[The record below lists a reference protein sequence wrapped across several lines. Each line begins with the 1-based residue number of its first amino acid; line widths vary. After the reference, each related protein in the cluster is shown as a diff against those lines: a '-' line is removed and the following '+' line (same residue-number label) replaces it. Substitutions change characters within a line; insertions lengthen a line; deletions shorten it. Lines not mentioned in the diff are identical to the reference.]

1 VGNPVAASPSA
12 MNIIEEEINGGYN
25 CITAQNHI
33 ALIGQSSIVAA
44 ARSRWP

>member
-1 VGNPVAASPSA
+1 
-12 MNIIEEEINGGYN
+12 MKIIEEEINGGYN

-33 ALIGQSSIVAA
+33 GLIGQSSIVAA